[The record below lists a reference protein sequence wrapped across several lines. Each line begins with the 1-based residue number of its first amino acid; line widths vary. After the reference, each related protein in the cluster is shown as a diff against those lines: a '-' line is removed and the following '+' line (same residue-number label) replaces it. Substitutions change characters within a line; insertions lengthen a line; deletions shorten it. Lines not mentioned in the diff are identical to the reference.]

1 LFFIFSWTQALI
13 AFVEKGLYR
22 QAETIL
28 HRLDPR
34 VKVLSC
40 LTFVVLS
47 FAAVGWLQ
55 LLFIFATVSA
65 AVWAA
70 SPLSQA
76 LLRLFWLL
84 RWLLLFTL
92 LMHLF
97 FSPGRTLLGL
107 SWLSLDGLLS
117 GTFVCIQILL
127 AVSISVLLGLT
138 TSSESLSLTFG
149 WFVQP
154 LRWLGCRTEEWQKV
168 VLLAIDFVPVVHEE
182 IRLSNMAGNMRADNT
197 AHHTNKSRLAVW
209 GKKLHGLI
217 FRLVDRGEE
226 IAKRLAANDDVVL
239 EKNILPSLL
248 PLALL
253 DKLFSMVVCLA
264 ILSYF
269 LVG

>member
-1 LFFIFSWTQALI
+1 MI
-13 AFVEKGLYR
+13 ASVEKGLYR
-22 QAETIL
+22 QTETIL

-34 VKVLSC
+34 VKVISC
-40 LTFVVLS
+40 LALVVLS

-55 LLFIFATVSA
+55 LLFILATVSA

-97 FSPGRTLLGL
+97 FSPGRTLWGV

-127 AVSISVLLGLT
+127 AVSISVLLGIT

-154 LRWLGCRTEEWQKV
+154 LRWLGCRTGDWQKV
-168 VLLAIDFVPVVHEE
+168 VLLAMDFVPVVHEE
-182 IRLSNMAGNMRADNT
+182 IRLSNEAVNMPADNNPDR
-197 AHHTNKSRLAVW
+197 ANRGRMAVW
-209 GKKLHGLI
+209 GEKLHGLI
-217 FRLVDRGEE
+217 FRLVNRGEE
-226 IAKRLAANDDVVL
+226 IAKRLAANENAAL
-239 EKNILPSLL
+239 EKNILPALL
-248 PLALL
+248 PMALL
-253 DKLFSMVVCLA
+253 DKLFSMIVCLA
-264 ILSYF
+264 ILSYY